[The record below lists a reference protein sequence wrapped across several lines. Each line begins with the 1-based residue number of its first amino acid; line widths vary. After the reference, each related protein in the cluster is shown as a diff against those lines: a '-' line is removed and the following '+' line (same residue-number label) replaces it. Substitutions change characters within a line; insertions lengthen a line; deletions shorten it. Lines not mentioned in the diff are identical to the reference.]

1 MLTATSNVRK
11 REGNTV
17 VIGYGI
23 YQLIQTAI
31 VLKRRAYA
39 SVPDENR
46 LRNTLSEV
54 IIDSLTYRILPYTL
68 QILLTRQKGFAYQVI
83 VCNKMC
89 VRQEKLVTSTFG
101 FLAVELGGKFVVV
114 KVRLPSWLLYLC
126 DVIQ

>member
-54 IIDSLTYRILPYTL
+54 IDSLNYRILPYTL
-68 QILLTRQKGFAYQVI
+68 
-83 VCNKMC
+83 
-89 VRQEKLVTSTFG
+89 
-101 FLAVELGGKFVVV
+101 
-114 KVRLPSWLLYLC
+114 
-126 DVIQ
+126 